1 MAKGRKDERVK
12 GQETD
17 HYKSAMMFDQ
27 RREKMVF
34 FRKQFLTVCFTVL
47 FILSASG
54 AGIAQQAQPAGGQAA
69 TAPAASQT
77 QPTVTPTLVP
87 IAPAT
92 PSQPA
97 DAAQAMPQLTPR
109 QAELYQRL
117 TPEQQRA
124 IQAELGKTGGVLTP
138 EAREALKARPEFKGL
153 TPEEVLKGKALLE
166 KEGIK
171 LPSERKEAVE
181 KSVIGGE
188 AKDKT
193 LFDRSRL
200 VGEYQDVQ
208 LNLRPF
214 GQDFFKEAAVRV
226 VTERRD
232 IPVPFKYVVG
242 PGDEVKILLWGRVN
256 AQYNLVVDRDGKIT
270 IPQIGPI
277 PVAGM
282 TFEDMSA
289 KLIKQTEQIVGANI
303 DITMGSLKTIPIFV
317 LGDVKRPGAYTIGSF
332 ATITDAL
339 LLAGGPN
346 EIGSMRKIQL
356 KRKDQVITTFDLYD
370 LLLKGD
376 KSKDTIL
383 QAGDVVFVPV
393 TGPLAGITG
402 NVKRPAIYE
411 LREKFD
417 LQHLFEL
424 AGGVIPTA
432 YTQQIQIER
441 IVRNE
446 KQIVVDIDDKHL
458 DKAGQFMLQ
467 DADLVKV
474 FSIVDM
480 NVNVVFLNGNVKRPG
495 KYEIK
500 PGMKIRD
507 LVKDPMEF
515 LPETY
520 FDYALIKRINP
531 PGFETVL
538 IPFNLGRIL
547 FHADPA
553 DNLELRPQD
562 QIFIF
567 SKWFFKDKPFV
578 TIEGEIRGDCKI
590 TGDEKGILPTKE
602 KMSGP
607 GNGGRLE
614 AALIKIISIEEE
626 LRTGEKYYLQSKT
639 REVREEI
646 QKGRIASAEIRA
658 LQNELEK
665 MERVDLAERLRE
677 IEREIRKSCTLDLS
691 GNMKVKDAIL
701 NAGGLTSNAYLERG
715 EIVRTNSKR
724 EYTTLY
730 FNIAKAV
737 ADDPRENLILQDED
751 RIVIHSIWERVYKRS
766 VAIDGEVTKPG
777 SYLYTEKMTVKDLVF
792 KAGNVLESAYLDDAE
807 ITSMISEAGQ
817 AGKVLHKN
825 VNLKKALEGDPE
837 NNIVLNP
844 YDRVFV
850 KRIPQWRDVRFA
862 SVSGEFKFP
871 GNYSI
876 RKGERLSSLIERAG
890 GYTDKA
896 YLRGAYFTRQR
907 VRQLQQKSLEE
918 MAQRLE
924 RELLAEG
931 AVQVSSSLSQEEV
944 MAKKIELEQ
953 KKQLVES
960 MKKLKATGRMTVVL
974 THLRL
979 LKGSEYDIELEEGD
993 SLNIPEKNSVINVV
1007 GAVMAPGSII
1017 YTDKLRYENYI
1028 NATGGYSKYA
1038 DPDNAFVIKVDGSAH
1053 RLSRKIVNWNDSHS
1067 RWELA
1072 GFGEE
1077 IKLLEPG
1084 DVIVV
1089 PEKIEKIAWLRE
1101 IRDITQIL
1109 MNTAVVAGITIKLF

>member
-1 MAKGRKDERVK
+1 
-12 GQETD
+12 
-17 HYKSAMMFDQ
+17 
-27 RREKMVF
+27 MVVS
-34 FRKQFLTVCFTVL
+34 KKILLSGLAIVILLT
-47 FILSASG
+47 AG
-54 AGIAQQAQPAGGQAA
+54 GHGIAQQAQPAAGQTT
-69 TAPAASQT
+69 TAPAASQPQQAGSPPSAT
-77 QPTVTPTLVP
+77 QAASQSQPAVSPTLVP
-87 IAPAT
+87 IAPVLPT
-92 PSQPA
+92 QPQ
-97 DAAQAMPQLTPR
+97 QANGTQSLPQLTPR

-124 IQAELGKTGGVLTP
+124 IQAELGKSGGVLTP

-166 KEGIK
+166 KEGEK
-171 LPSERKEAVE
+171 REAERKETAE
-181 KSVIGGE
+181 KSVIGEE
-188 AKDKT
+188 AQDKS
-193 LFDRSRL
+193 LFERSRKI
-200 VGEYQDVQ
+200 GKYQDVT
-208 LNLRPF
+208 LTLKPF
-214 GQDFFKEAAVRV
+214 GHEFFKEAAVRV
-226 VTERRD
+226 VTERKD

-277 PVAGM
+277 SVAGM
-282 TFEDMSA
+282 TFEDMST

-356 KRKDQVITTFDLYD
+356 KRKDQIITTFDLYD

-402 NVKRPAIYE
+402 NVRRPAIYE

-424 AGGVIPTA
+424 AGGLIPTA

-458 DKAGQFMLQ
+458 EKAGQFMLQ

-500 PGMKIRD
+500 KGMKIKD
-507 LVKDPMEF
+507 LIKDPQEF

-531 PGFETVL
+531 PSFETVL
-538 IPFNLGRIL
+538 IPFNLGRII
-547 FHADPA
+547 FHSDEA

-562 QIFIF
+562 QIYIF
-567 SKWFFKDKPFV
+567 SKWFFKDRPFFLV
-578 TIEGEIRGDCKI
+578 EGEVRKA
-590 TGDEKGILPTKE
+590 
-602 KMSGP
+602 
-607 GNGGRLE
+607 GRF
-614 AALIKIISIEEE
+614 
-626 LRTGEKYYLQSKT
+626 
-639 REVREEI
+639 
-646 QKGRIASAEIRA
+646 
-658 LQNELEK
+658 
-665 MERVDLAERLRE
+665 DL
-677 IEREIRKSCTLDLS
+677 LD
-691 GNMKVKDAIL
+691 NYKVKDAIM
-701 NAGGLTSNAYLERG
+701 AAEGLTRDAYTSKA
-715 EIVRTNSKR
+715 EIIRVNRNKEFETIYFDVSKA
-724 EYTTLY
+724 
-730 FNIAKAV
+730 IK
-737 ADDPRENLILQDED
+737 DDPRNNLQLQDQD
-751 RIVIHSIWERVYKRS
+751 RIIIHSIWEREYKKNVS
-766 VAIDGEVTKPG
+766 IDGEVLKPG
-777 SYLYTEKMTVKDLVF
+777 NYQFTENMTVRDLVF
-792 KAGNVLESAYLDDAE
+792 KAGNILESAYLDDAE
-807 ITSMISEAGQ
+807 ITSMVVEDGKISKYEI
-817 AGKVLHKN
+817 KN
-825 VNLKKALEGDPE
+825 VSLKKALEGDTK
-837 NNIVLNP
+837 NNVFLKP
-844 YDRVFV
+844 YDRLFI
-850 KRIPQWRDVRFA
+850 KRIPEWREIRFA
-862 SVSGEFKFP
+862 SVTGQIKFP
-871 GNYSI
+871 GRYPL
-876 RKGERLSSLIERAG
+876 RKGEKLSSLLERAG

-896 YLRGAYFTRQR
+896 YLRGAYFTRER
-907 VRQLQQKSLEE
+907 VKDLQQKSLEE
-918 MAQRLE
+918 MTQRLE

-953 KKQLVES
+953 KHRLIES
-960 MKKLKATGRMTVVL
+960 MKKLKATGRMTISL
-974 THLRL
+974 SHLRL
-979 LKGSEYDIELEEGD
+979 LKGSEYDIELEDGD
-993 SLNIPEKNSVINVV
+993 SLFIPEKNSVINVV

-1017 YTDKLRYENYI
+1017 YTDKLKYENYI

-1053 RLSRKIVNWNDSHS
+1053 RLSRKLVNWSDTQS

-1109 MNTAVVAGITIKLF
+1109 MNTAVVAGITVKLF